1 MHTDRPPLR
10 GILPPIPTPFQSDG
24 ELALEALHNNLERW
38 NELPLSGYV
47 VGGSNGEF
55 VLLTDEERVAVVEAA
70 RARVPRDRWL
80 VAGAGTQSTART
92 IGLSEAM
99 IEAGV
104 DALLVVN
111 PHYYRRQMTPAAL
124 EAHYT
129 AVADSV
135 TAPIL
140 LYNVPAN
147 TGLDLPLESVL
158 RLAEHSNIVGMKDS
172 GGDVT
177 RLGAIREGTPDEFI
191 VLAGSAGFLLG
202 ALAVGA
208 VGAVSALANLAG
220 HQLADLQARFE
231 GGDLNGARK
240 IQLKLISP
248 NRAVTAR
255 YGVAGLKAGLE
266 MLGYYGGPVRGPLQ
280 PLSASER
287 DDLRATLAEADL
299 LP

>member
-1 MHTDRPPLR
+1 MHTERPPLR
-10 GILPPIPTPFQSDG
+10 GILPPIPTPFQSEG
-24 ELALEALHNNLERW
+24 ELALESLHSNLERW

-55 VLLTDEERVAVVEAA
+55 VLLTHEERVAVVEAA

-80 VAGAGTQSTART
+80 VAGAGTQSTAGT
-92 IGLSEAM
+92 IELSRKM
-99 IEAGV
+99 IRAGAE
-104 DALLVVN
+104 ALLVVN

-124 EAHYT
+124 ETHYRT
-129 AVADSV
+129 VADAV
-135 TAPIL
+135 KAPVL

-147 TGLDLPLESVL
+147 TGLDIPLDSVL
-158 RLAEHSNIVGMKDS
+158 RLAEHPNIVGIKDS

-177 RLGAIREGTPDEFI
+177 RLGAIREGTPEDFI

-220 HQLADLQARFE
+220 HQLAELQARFE
-231 GGDLNGARK
+231 AGDMQGAK
-240 IQLKLISP
+240 EIQLNLIEP

-255 YGVAGLKAGLE
+255 YGIAGLKAGLD

-280 PLSASER
+280 PLSAAER
-287 DDLRATLAEADL
+287 DDLRAILAAADL